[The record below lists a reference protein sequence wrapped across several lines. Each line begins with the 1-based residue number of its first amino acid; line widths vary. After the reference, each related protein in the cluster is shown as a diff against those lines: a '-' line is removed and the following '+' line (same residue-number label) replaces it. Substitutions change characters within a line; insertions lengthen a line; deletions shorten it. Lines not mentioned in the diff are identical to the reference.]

1 MNDNMSVNETTNSAT
16 VEPVAE
22 PVSEIA
28 EPMIS
33 AGTQLAALREARGW
47 TTVQIANQLNLANRQ
62 IQALEAD
69 NYEAL
74 PGMVIVRG
82 FIRAYAKVLQTD
94 PAPILAAVIGDTAV
108 PPVLLPE
115 RNTLSASFSETRL
128 SPSGSRGLSSKT
140 VMGVVAVVV
149 IGVLLFAGQRM
160 GWLPEGV
167 SAVSSNAEE
176 KSIPVES
183 AEAAV
188 EVPETQ
194 TETIEATSGANEP
207 VQPAVPEAAKPQPV
221 TPAPAVATVK
231 PVTAPPAPAPVL
243 APTPTPTPTPVSV
256 AAPAGLPVAAPQSKV
271 AIPATAVSVNSKDAL
286 AIKVREDSW
295 VEIKRADN
303 SIVLSRLLK
312 AGSSEVVEVSGP
324 VSMVIGNAAGVDV
337 TLRGTLIDIVAGNT
351 SNVARLNLK

>member
-1 MNDNMSVNETTNSAT
+1 MNDNMSVNETTNSAAT
-16 VEPVAE
+16 ESVAE
-22 PVSEIA
+22 PVSEIV

-47 TTVQIANQLNLANRQ
+47 TTVQIASQLNLANRQ

-69 NYEAL
+69 NYAAL

-82 FIRAYAKVLQTD
+82 FIRSYAKILQTD
-94 PAPILAAVIGDTAV
+94 PAPILAAVIDDTVV

-140 VMGVVAVVV
+140 VMGVLALVV
-149 IGVLLFAGQRM
+149 IGVLLFAGLRM
-160 GWLPEGV
+160 GWLPGGV
-167 SAVSSNAEE
+167 SAVSSTAEE
-176 KSIPVES
+176 KSIPAES
-183 AEAAV
+183 AEEAV
-188 EVPETQ
+188 EVPATQ
-194 TETIEATSGANEP
+194 TEAAEATSGTNEP
-207 VQPAVPEAAKPQPV
+207 VQPAVPEAARPLAV

-231 PVTAPPAPAPVL
+231 PVTVPSIPAPVL
-243 APTPTPTPTPVSV
+243 APTPTPVSV
-256 AAPAGLPVAAPQSKV
+256 TAPAGLPVAAPQASKV
-271 AIPATAVSVNSKDAL
+271 AIPVAAVPVDSKDAL

-312 AGSSEVVEVSGP
+312 AGSAEVVEVSGP

-337 TLRGTLIDIVAGNT
+337 TLRGAPIDVVAGNT

>member
-1 MNDNMSVNETTNSAT
+1 MSVNETTNSAT

-22 PVSEIA
+22 AVSEIA

-108 PPVLLPE
+108 PPVLQPE

-176 KSIPVES
+176 KSIPAES

-188 EVPETQ
+188 EVPE

-207 VQPAVPEAAKPQPV
+207 VQPVVPEAVKPQPV

-231 PVTAPPAPAPVL
+231 PVTAPPAPAPAL
-243 APTPTPTPTPVSV
+243 APTPTPTPVSA
-256 AAPAGLPVAAPQSKV
+256 AAPAGLPVAAPQASKV
-271 AIPATAVSVNSKDAL
+271 TVPAIAVSVNSKDAL

-337 TLRGTLIDIVAGNT
+337 TLRGTPIDIVAGNT